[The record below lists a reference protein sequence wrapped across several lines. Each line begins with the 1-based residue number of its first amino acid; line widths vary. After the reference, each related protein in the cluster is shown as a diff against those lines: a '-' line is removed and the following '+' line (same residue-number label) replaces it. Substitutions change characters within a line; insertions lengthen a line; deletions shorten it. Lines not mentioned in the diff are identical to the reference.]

1 MKALLLALFVSTGA
15 AGTNL
20 TPVPLVPGDNR
31 VDIDGNGK
39 PDLVILGQFD
49 NNHTH
54 NCHGISFFI
63 HHPDGGFSMVPV
75 ANSDKFVWL
84 DSRLTASSAKVLV
97 NRLFHDGRRYYLVKA
112 QKYGV
117 NLYTLLPVRFTL
129 YLLGKH
135 QGEPGEPHYRWHAWR
150 SFLSQRRYA
159 SVEESFAEIASLNPD
174 TPPERYVAPV
184 PETAP
189 EPTSPRPSMAVAT

>member
-1 MKALLLALFVSTGA
+1 
-15 AGTNL
+15 
-20 TPVPLVPGDNR
+20 
-31 VDIDGNGK
+31 
-39 PDLVILGQFD
+39 
-49 NNHTH
+49 
-54 NCHGISFFI
+54 
-63 HHPDGGFSMVPV
+63 MVPV

-129 YLLGKH
+129 YLYSKH

-189 EPTSPRPSMAVAT
+189 ELTSPRPSTAVAT

>member
-1 MKALLLALFVSTGA
+1 MRALLLALFVSVSATGA
-15 AGTNL
+15 NL
-20 TPVPLVPGDNR
+20 TPVPLVPGGNQ
-31 VDIDGNGK
+31 VDIDNNGK

-84 DSRLTASSAKVLV
+84 DNRLTASSAKVLV

-112 QKYGV
+112 QKYGA
-117 NLYTLLPVRFTL
+117 NLYTLLPVKFTL

-150 SFLSQRRYA
+150 SFLSQQRYA

-174 TPPERYVAPV
+174 IPEKRYVAPL
-184 PETAP
+184 PEVAP
-189 EPTSPRPSMAVAT
+189 